1 MKFLKGIKVC
11 QKVIRVRKQGY
22 EMNLNIFNTKKRMKE
37 NKQKWKEYVEHIS
50 DERLPQQALKYK
62 ARRRRNIKK
71 AKKEMARYL
80 KQKRQIPNP

>member
-1 MKFLKGIKVC
+1 M
-11 QKVIRVRKQGY
+11 
-22 EMNLNIFNTKKRMKE
+22 EE

-71 AKKEMARYL
+71 IKKDMARGL